1 MTAPD
6 ATLRHQINTF
16 YAALRTNDVEKIQEM
31 LRNDF
36 PIEWAQVFSETSL
49 PEYAMRHG
57 AVEAAWV
64 VMSAGV
70 LPEKWSAFTGDA
82 WKAFLK
88 KGWEM
93 ATTSTGARIP
103 LEEYTK
109 IAKVG
114 LKVTGQNFPGWLD
127 KMLDTTSVSAASL
140 ASNLRGSF
148 GSLWSKWT
156 EKPRP
161 VYVEPVKV
169 ERPVGPIPPREQAA
183 VAPSR
188 SAKRSSKSA
197 SAKTVGATKKTAK
210 AAPKASKTAPT
221 KAPSANPPKTSRKP
235 SK

>member
-6 ATLRHQINTF
+6 ATLRPQINTF
-16 YAALRTNDVEKIQEM
+16 YAALRTNDVDKLQEM

-103 LEEYTK
+103 LEEYTQ

-114 LKVTGQNFPGWLD
+114 LKITGQNFPAWLD

-169 ERPVGPIPPREQAA
+169 ERPVATAPPRSREQSA

-188 SAKRSSKSA
+188 SAKRSPKNA
-197 SAKTVGATKKTAK
+197 PAKTVGATKKAAK
-210 AAPKASKTAPT
+210 AAPT
-221 KAPSANPPKTSRKP
+221 KATSANPPKTSRKP

>member
-6 ATLRHQINTF
+6 ATLRPQINTF

-114 LKVTGQNFPGWLD
+114 LKITGQNFPSWLD
-127 KMLDTTSVSAASL
+127 KMLDTTGLSTASL
-140 ASNLRGSF
+140 ANNLKGSF
-148 GSLWSKWT
+148 GSLWSKWRD
-156 EKPRP
+156 KPRS
-161 VYVEPVKV
+161 VEPVG
-169 ERPVGPIPPREQAA
+169 RPPDPAQSEPEVVKPRVAA
-183 VAPSR
+183 
-188 SAKRSSKSA
+188 K
-197 SAKTVGATKKTAK
+197 KTVKR
-210 AAPKASKTAPT
+210 APT
-221 KAPSANPPKTSRKP
+221 KTAVPPAKKPGKKAGKATNRQTTAGKPAARATKVSRKP
-235 SK
+235 